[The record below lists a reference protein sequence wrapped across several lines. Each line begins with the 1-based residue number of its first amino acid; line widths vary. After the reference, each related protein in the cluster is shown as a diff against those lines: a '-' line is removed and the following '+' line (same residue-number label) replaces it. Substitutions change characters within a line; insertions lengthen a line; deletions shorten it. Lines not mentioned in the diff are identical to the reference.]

1 MIESKLYP
9 DRQKRALVDIDDTIC
24 FYGDKRAYELAEPN
38 QKNINK
44 INKLKDE
51 GWHITYWTA
60 RGGHSKRNLY
70 KFTKEQ
76 LTEWGCKF
84 DDLVVGYSEVYG
96 VEVKPSVDLII
107 DDKSKRIEEL

>member
-1 MIESKLYP
+1 MRKLFKLLYP
-9 DRQKRALVDIDDTIC
+9 WTL
-24 FYGDKRAYELAEPN
+24 LPPN
-38 QKNINK
+38 KK
-44 INKLKDE
+44 

-70 KFTKEQ
+70 QFTKDQ

-84 DDLVVGYSEVYG
+84 DDLVVGYSNVWG
-96 VEVKPSVDLII
+96 DRVKPSVDLII